1 MLTIFAIL
9 VLVSIVLIITVGF
22 MVQNQTI
29 PLKDK
34 DMGRSSNTPLI
45 DVQSIQSGPVG
56 QLVLSMGIILLFVGF
71 GAIIVTLW
79 VWRNKV
85 PHNST

>member
-9 VLVSIVLIITVGF
+9 ILVSIVLIITVGF

-45 DVQSIQSGPVG
+45 DVQSVQSGPVG
-56 QLVLSMGIILLFVGF
+56 QLVLSTGIILLFVGF
-71 GAIIVTLW
+71 GAIIVMLW